1 LFTSFFENA
10 YNLAGYDFSLWKQ
23 GVVIKFSNFYE
34 KGQLVGSYLS
44 LVSIS
49 LLKINVFVK
58 EMNII

>member
-1 LFTSFFENA
+1 MLTI
-10 YNLAGYDFSLWKQ
+10 LQVMIFSLWKQ

-49 LLKINVFVK
+49 LLKITVFVK